1 MIASLF
7 LGIRKYIKKFKE
19 ELKCLLRNMYV
30 VIYCVSRIWIIQDK
44 RPGVKNLDVKSKG
57 RFIVFEGIDGSG
69 KSTQIKK
76 ISKRLEVLGNNI
88 YSTFEPTDGPIGSLI
103 RQMLSG
109 KVATDQRTIAS
120 LFAADRT
127 DHLVNHDNGIQPK
140 VKQGEIVLCDR
151 YYFSSYAY
159 HAQYIDMKWV
169 IHANSLNAD
178 ILRPDATIFID
189 VDPDL
194 CFERIKSSRSN
205 FEMYEKI
212 DIMKKVRANYFQAF
226 DTLKH
231 LEKII
236 VIDGNATMDKVEDK
250 IFKEVEKI
258 IKGSLKT

>member
-1 MIASLF
+1 ML
-7 LGIRKYIKKFKE
+7 LYILR
-19 ELKCLLRNMYV
+19 LKIL
-30 VIYCVSRIWIIQDK
+30 IIKDSN
-44 RPGVKNLDVKSKG
+44 PGVKNLVGKSRG

-76 ISKRLEVLGNNI
+76 ISNRLQVTGNNV
-88 YSTFEPTDGPIGSLI
+88 YSTFEPTEGPIGSLI

-109 KVATDQRTIAS
+109 KLATDQRTIAS

-127 DHLVNHDNGIQPK
+127 DHLVNHENGIRRK
-140 VKQGEIVLCDR
+140 VDKGEIVLCDR

-159 HAQYIDMKWV
+159 HAQYINMEWV
-169 IHANSLNAD
+169 IQANSLNAE
-178 ILRPDATIFID
+178 ILRPDMTIFID

-212 DIMKKVRANYFQAF
+212 DIMKKVRASYFKAF
-226 DTLKH
+226 DTLKD

-236 VIDGNATMDKVEDK
+236 IIDGNTTKKKVEDK
-250 IFKEVEKI
+250 IFNAVKKI
-258 IKGSLKT
+258 IGDPKT